1 MVGVNGIQDQG
12 EEILEDGEVLCFG
25 VFNGWMRVFKGNI
38 LPELLPEAM
47 QFLDFM
53 GHLSFVPSPCLV
65 TFLSLLE
72 ELVRVPHCPL
82 G

>member
-1 MVGVNGIQDQG
+1 MD
-12 EEILEDGEVLCFG
+12 EI
-25 VFNGWMRVFKGNI
+25 VFKGNI

-47 QFLDFM
+47 RFPDFM

-65 TFLSLLE
+65 TLLSLLE
-72 ELVRVPHCPL
+72 KLVRVPHGSL